1 MSNFPDIQFDDPD
14 LELELEEEDD
24 DLTFVPAGAGDEE
37 VEEGTAPL
45 EDPVVFPAWRDSDEF
60 EAMTTLGGQHVVLR
74 LDADA
79 DLTQPQSQFTIA
91 YWPAEFVVPLEQG
104 DGLWSV
110 EAAQHYAQVTA
121 EEAGDAYIEDGVT
134 WKTVQRAEGV
144 VELGRYERGDVFH
157 VIALLELDDAQS
169 VAFVELEEDEE
180 VYATPYEFADFDEV
194 EREVMDFA
202 F

>member
-1 MSNFPDIQFDDPD
+1 VSNPFEIQFDEDP
-14 LELELEEEDD
+14 ELELDEPVFERADGAEDE
-24 DLTFVPAGAGDEE
+24 G
-37 VEEGTAPL
+37 EEGAAPL
-45 EDPVVFPAWRDSDEF
+45 EDAIVFPAWRDSDEF
-60 EAMTTLGGQHVVLR
+60 EALTTPGGQHVVLR
-74 LDADA
+74 LDVDA

-91 YWPAEFVVPLEQG
+91 YWPAEFIVPLEQG
-104 DGLWSV
+104 DGLWST

-121 EEAGDAYIEDGVT
+121 EEAGDDYIDGGVN

-144 VELGRYERGDVFH
+144 IELGRYERAEADHIV
-157 VIALLELDDAQS
+157 VLLELDDAQS
-169 VAFVELEEDEE
+169 VAFVEIEEDEE